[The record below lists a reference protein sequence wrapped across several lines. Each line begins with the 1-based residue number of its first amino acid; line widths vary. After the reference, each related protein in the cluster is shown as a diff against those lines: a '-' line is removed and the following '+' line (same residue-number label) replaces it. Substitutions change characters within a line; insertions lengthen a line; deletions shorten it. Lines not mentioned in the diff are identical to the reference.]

1 MEKNTAVQQPAAMKK
16 YLRKSEPI
24 TYALSLF
31 GLAMLTGWV
40 QGYSKTFFIDFAL
53 GDSGLPTPAITAIV
67 AALFFVA
74 RIISAVCDIGIGYQI
89 DRTHTKWGKLRPW
102 ILYSSVPLFLSTIL
116 LFVAPRTGN
125 VMFTIIWIY
134 ALYIVFTIVG
144 SGVENPLN
152 CFGAVSTPNPDER
165 GSFLSFASIAKAVGQ
180 QGGMVALLIVGII
193 FKAKYGHHIDKQ
205 EYTISAIICAFL
217 GIVLVLLAFF
227 NNRERVPYTSEKTNI
242 VESLKVVFTNKNL
255 LMVAITKL
263 TGFGRGVYSAVS
275 VYIAVYLLG
284 SKDMNLGLMLPM
296 GIGTAV
302 SMLIV
307 NFLLKRMSTKK
318 IYISFCLYGASALT
332 LLFIFTQIVGFNGLK
347 ENPLYLV
354 IFLCLNFLI
363 GLQHGNTNLTPNIM
377 IADCIDEI
385 ELKTGKRVDALC
397 YSGVSL
403 FAKIAAALTD
413 SFGVLLIGWTGYI
426 AATGGTYGP
435 QSDATLNK
443 FLIIYTIIPA
453 VFVIFQG
460 MPILFYDLVGE
471 KKKRITEQL
480 IAKRGVKED

>member
-1 MEKNTAVQQPAAMKK
+1 MANKQTESPLKMKK
-16 YLRKSEPI
+16 YLRPSEPW
-24 TYALSLF
+24 TYAFAVF
-31 GLAMLTGWV
+31 GLAILTGWV

-74 RIISAVCDIGIGYQI
+74 RIVGAVCDIGIGYQV
-89 DRTHTKWGKLRPW
+89 DKTKSKWGKLRPW
-102 ILYSSVPLFLSTIL
+102 ILFGSAPLFLITVL
-116 LFVAPRTGN
+116 LFVAPRTSN
-125 VMFTIIWIY
+125 VI
-134 ALYIVFTIVG
+134 FTIVWIYVLYILYTIVG
-144 SGVENPLN
+144 GAVENPLN
-152 CFGAVSTPNPDER
+152 CFGAVSTPNPEER
-165 GSFLSFASIAKAVGQ
+165 GSFLSFASILKAVGG

-205 EYTISAIICAFL
+205 EYTIAAICCAFL
-217 GIVLVLLAFF
+217 GTVLALLAFF
-227 NNRERVPYTSEKTNI
+227 NNRERVPYTNEKTNI
-242 VESLKVVFTNKNL
+242 IESLKVVFTNKNL
-255 LMVAITKL
+255 LMVALTKL

-275 VYIAVYLLG
+275 IYIAVYLLG
-284 SKDMNLGLMLPM
+284 SKDLNIGLMLPM
-296 GIGTAV
+296 GVGTAV

-307 NFLLKRMSTKK
+307 NFLLKKVSTKK
-318 IYISFCLYGASALT
+318 IYIGFCLYGASALT
-332 LLFIFTQIVGFNGLK
+332 VMFIFTKIVGFKGLQ
-347 ENPLYLV
+347 ENVIFLV
-354 IFLCLNFLI
+354 IFLFINFLI

-426 AATGGTYGP
+426 AATGSTYGA
-435 QSDATLNK
+435 QSDDTLNK

-453 VFVIFQG
+453 VFVVLQG
-460 MPILFYDLVGE
+460 APILFYDLVGD
-471 KKKRITEQL
+471 KKKKVTEEL
-480 IAKRGVKED
+480 LAKRGINEE

>member
-1 MEKNTAVQQPAAMKK
+1 MSNKQQESPLKMKK
-16 YLRKSEPI
+16 YLRPSEPW
-24 TYALSLF
+24 TYALAVF
-31 GLAMLTGWV
+31 GLAILTGWV

-74 RIISAVCDIGIGYQI
+74 RIVGAVCDIAVGYQV
-89 DRTHTKWGKLRPW
+89 DRTKSRWGKLRPW
-102 ILYSSVPLFLSTIL
+102 ILFGSAPLFLITVL
-116 LFVAPRTGN
+116 LFVAPRTSN

-134 ALYIVFTIVG
+134 VLYILYTMVG
-144 SGVENPLN
+144 GAVENPLN
-152 CFGAVSTPNPDER
+152 CFGAVATPNPEER
-165 GSFLSFASIAKAVGQ
+165 GSFLSFASITKAIGG

-205 EYTISAIICAFL
+205 EYTIAAICCAFL
-217 GIVLVLLAFF
+217 GIVLTLLAFF
-227 NNRERVPYTSEKTNI
+227 NNRERVPYSNEKVSIT
-242 VESLKVVFTNKNL
+242 EALKIVFTNRNL
-255 LMVAITKL
+255 LMVALTKL

-275 VYIAVYLLG
+275 IYIAVYLLG
-284 SKDMNLGLMLPM
+284 SKDMNIGLMLPM
-296 GIGTAV
+296 GVGTAV

-307 NFLLKRMSTKK
+307 NFLLKKVSTKK
-318 IYISFCLYGASALT
+318 IYIGFCLYGASALT
-332 LLFIFTQIVGFNGLK
+332 IMYIFTKIVGFKGLQ
-347 ENPLYLV
+347 ENTIFLV
-354 IFLCLNFLI
+354 IFLFINFLI

-385 ELKTGKRVDALC
+385 ELKTGKRVDGLC

-403 FAKIAAALTD
+403 FSKIAAALTD

-426 AATGGTYGP
+426 AATGSTYGA
-435 QSDATLNK
+435 QSDETLNR

-460 MPILFYDLVGE
+460 VPILFYDLVGD
-471 KKKRITEQL
+471 KKKRITQEL
-480 IAKRGVKED
+480 INKRGVNEE

>member
-1 MEKNTAVQQPAAMKK
+1 MAEKTVEAPVKMKK

-24 TYALSLF
+24 TYAAALF
-31 GLAMLTGWV
+31 GFAMLTGWV
-40 QGYSKTFFIDFAL
+40 QGYSKTFFIDFAF

-74 RIISAVCDIGIGYQI
+74 RIVGAICDIGIGYKV
-89 DRTHTKWGKLRPW
+89 DGTKSKWGKLRPW
-102 ILYSSVPLFLSTIL
+102 ILFGSAPLFIITVL
-116 LFVAPRTGN
+116 LFVAPRTGS
-125 VMFTIIWIY
+125 VMFTIIWVY
-134 ALYIVFTIVG
+134 ALYILYTIFAG
-144 SGVENPLN
+144 AVENPLN
-152 CFGAVSTPNPDER
+152 CFGAVSTPNPEER
-165 GSFLSFASIAKAVGQ
+165 GSFLSLAGITKAVGQ
-180 QGGMVALLIVGII
+180 QGGMVALLIIGII

-205 EYTISAIICAFL
+205 EYTIAAIICAFL
-217 GIVLVLLAFF
+217 GIALTLLAFF
-227 NNRERVPYTSEKTNI
+227 NNRERVPYTNEKTNI
-242 VESLKVVFTNKNL
+242 IESLKVVFTNKNL
-255 LMVAITKL
+255 LMVALTKL

-275 VYIAVYLLG
+275 IYIAVYLLG
-284 SKDMNLGLMLPM
+284 SKDLNIALMLPM
-296 GIGTAV
+296 GVGTAV

-307 NFLLKRMSTKK
+307 NFLLKRVSTKK
-318 IYISFCLYGASALT
+318 IYIGFCLYGATMLA
-332 LLFIFTQIVGFNGLK
+332 LLFVFTQIVGFKGLQD
-347 ENPLYLV
+347 NVIFLV
-354 IFLCLNFLI
+354 IFLALNFLI

-426 AATGGTYGP
+426 AATGSTYGA
-435 QSDATLNK
+435 QSNDTLNK

-460 MPILFYDLVGE
+460 LPILFYDLVGD
-471 KKKRITEQL
+471 KKKKVTEEL
-480 IAKRGVKED
+480 LAKRGVKED

>member
-1 MEKNTAVQQPAAMKK
+1 M
-16 YLRKSEPI
+16 
-24 TYALSLF
+24 
-31 GLAMLTGWV
+31 
-40 QGYSKTFFIDFAL
+40 
-53 GDSGLPTPAITAIV
+53 
-67 AALFFVA
+67 
-74 RIISAVCDIGIGYQI
+74 
-89 DRTHTKWGKLRPW
+89 
-102 ILYSSVPLFLSTIL
+102 
-116 LFVAPRTGN
+116 
-125 VMFTIIWIY
+125 
-134 ALYIVFTIVG
+134 
-144 SGVENPLN
+144 
-152 CFGAVSTPNPDER
+152 
-165 GSFLSFASIAKAVGQ
+165 
-180 QGGMVALLIVGII
+180 
-193 FKAKYGHHIDKQ
+193 
-205 EYTISAIICAFL
+205 
-217 GIVLVLLAFF
+217 LAFF
-227 NNRERVPYTSEKTNI
+227 NNRERVPYTNEKTSI
-242 VESLKVVFTNKNL
+242 TESLKVVFTNKNL

-347 ENPLYLV
+347 ENPIYLV

-385 ELKTGKRVDALC
+385 ELKTGKRVDGLC

>member
-1 MEKNTAVQQPAAMKK
+1 MKNQTAEKPAEMKK

-31 GLAMLTGWV
+31 GMAMLTGWV
-40 QGYSKTFFIDFAL
+40 QGYSKTFFIDFAF

-67 AALFFVA
+67 AALFFIA
-74 RIISAVCDIGIGYQI
+74 RIVGAVCDIGIGYQV
-89 DRTHTKWGKLRPW
+89 DRTKSKWGKLRPW
-102 ILYSSVPLFLSTIL
+102 ILFCSAPLFLITVL
-116 LFVAPRTGN
+116 LFVAPRTDS
-125 VMFTIIWIY
+125 VMFTVVWVY
-134 ALYIVFTIVG
+134 VLYILYTVIG
-144 SGVENPLN
+144 GGVENPLN
-152 CFGAVSTPNPDER
+152 CFGAVSTPNPKER
-165 GSFLSFASIAKAVGQ
+165 VSFLSFANIAKAVGQ

-217 GIVLVLLAFF
+217 GITLVMLAFF
-227 NNRERVPYTSEKTNI
+227 NNRERVPYSNEKTNI
-242 VESLKVVFTNKNL
+242 LEALKVVFTNKNL

-275 VYIAVYLLG
+275 IYIAVYLLG
-284 SKDMNLGLMLPM
+284 SKDLNIALMLPM
-296 GIGTAV
+296 GVGTAV

-307 NFLLKRMSTKK
+307 NFLLKKYSTKR
-318 IYISFCLYGASALT
+318 IYISFCLYGATALAI
-332 LLFIFTQIVGFNGLK
+332 LFLFTQAVGFNGLK
-347 ENPLYLV
+347 EHPIYLV
-354 IFLCLNFLI
+354 IFLVLNFFI

-403 FAKIAAALTD
+403 FSKIAAALTD

-426 AATGGTYGP
+426 AATGSTYGV
-435 QSDATLNK
+435 QTDATLNR

-460 MPILFYDLVGE
+460 MPILFYDLVGD
-471 KKKRITEQL
+471 KKKRITEEL